1 MAAEEVGVRGRR
13 RERDAAEGNETTTP
27 VKRRK
32 LEEEVDVESRI
43 VLSPCVQAT
52 NRGGI
57 VARNS
62 AGASET
68 SVVIVRRRDSPV
80 EEQCQI
86 PSSEYDL
93 DRASVS
99 CCSSN
104 RSEEKSKRRIEFVD
118 VEEYNGADQTGTSW
132 IYDNFNSRRDP
143 YSEEQ
148 EESVN
153 MEMEVEAT
161 EDVVESRRRLKMQ
174 KKSRGETVK
183 EDELEDFFQEAE
195 KDLRNKML
203 ECSMK
208 YNFDFEKDEPLS
220 GRFEWEKIESLKSE
234 DKDDDQ

>member
-1 MAAEEVGVRGRR
+1 MAAGR
-13 RERDAAEGNETTTP
+13 RERDATEGNETTTTTP

-62 AGASET
+62 SGASET

-118 VEEYNGADQTGTSW
+118 VEEGNGADDQTGTSW
-132 IYDNFNSRRDP
+132 IYDNFNTRRDP

-153 MEMEVEAT
+153 MEMEIQGS
-161 EDVVESRRRLKMQ
+161 EDVVESRRRLKMK
-174 KKSRGETVK
+174 KKSGETVK

-195 KDLRNKML
+195 RDLRSKML

-220 GRFEWEKIESLKSE
+220 GRFEWEKLNH
-234 DKDDDQ
+234 

>member
-1 MAAEEVGVRGRR
+1 MAAGEVGVRGRR
-13 RERDAAEGNETTTP
+13 RERGDAAEGNETTP

-86 PSSEYDL
+86 PSSDYDL

-99 CCSSN
+99 CCSSSS

-118 VEEYNGADQTGTSW
+118 VEV
-132 IYDNFNSRRDP
+132 R
-143 YSEEQ
+143 
-148 EESVN
+148 ESIV
-153 MEMEVEAT
+153 
-161 EDVVESRRRLKMQ
+161 
-174 KKSRGETVK
+174 
-183 EDELEDFFQEAE
+183 
-195 KDLRNKML
+195 
-203 ECSMK
+203 
-208 YNFDFEKDEPLS
+208 
-220 GRFEWEKIESLKSE
+220 
-234 DKDDDQ
+234 

>member
-1 MAAEEVGVRGRR
+1 MAAGDLGVRGRR
-13 RERDAAEGNETTTP
+13 RERGDAAEGNETTLTTP

-86 PSSEYDL
+86 PSSDYDL

-99 CCSSN
+99 CCSSSN

-118 VEEYNGADQTGTSW
+118 VEEDNGADDQTGTSW
-132 IYDNFNSRRDP
+132 IYDNFNTRRDP

-153 MEMEVEAT
+153 MDMEIQASS
-161 EDVVESRRRLKMQ
+161 EDVDESRRRLKMQ
-174 KKSRGETVK
+174 KKSSETVK
-183 EDELEDFFQEAE
+183 EDKLEEFFQAAE

-220 GRFEWEKIESLKSE
+220 GRYEWEKMN
-234 DKDDDQ
+234 Q